1 MAQAVHAA
9 VGFALHHHDV
19 AQQWHRDSQFLVVVN
34 VPDEAGVLALA
45 QSALALGVEPFVWH
59 EPDQD
64 GEATAVTLA
73 PTAAAARLCSSL
85 PLAGRSMV

>member
-1 MAQAVHAA
+1 MAQAIHAA
-9 VGFALHHHDV
+9 IGFALHHHDV
-19 AQQWHRDSQFLVVVN
+19 AQVWHRDSQFLVAVS

-59 EPDQD
+59 EPDQS
-64 GEATAVTLA
+64 GEATAVALT